1 MRKSERRKPV
11 KATEVRGRQ
20 LRWRWLGRLLLCEF
34 VDASVRNSDA
44 NAYVFAT
51 LATLATLA
59 PLVTFTVLVT
69 TRATLATLAFRACLP
84 QTYLLL

>member
-51 LATLATLA
+51 LATLA